1 MVFIKYLLSLTSKQL
16 KTDIMRRIK
25 ATVKIDLP
33 KQEVFNRKDNSKM
46 FKGVPRKYKYLIMEN
61 GKIEGYY
68 ESKLHM

>member
-1 MVFIKYLLSLTSKQL
+1 
-16 KTDIMRRIK
+16 MRRIK

-46 FKGVPRKYKYLIMEN
+46 FKGVSRKYKYLIMEN